1 MITAERRRRGG
12 RHINSGTILVQIQ
25 ESSIHCDRWPDI
37 IICFCTSLCSSP
49 APVAGTVDPSP
60 SAGGGSGQ
68 VAARSSS
75 SRACSGRCGH
85 QLRFPFTCAC
95 DELCAQF
102 SDCCEDYARA
112 CAPQQISAL
121 HAAHTSTLFTC
132 LGSDTLLIGPLC
144 IAYYPTFYH
153 LCYRYRYTECLHE
166 PVLDPTKY
174 LMGAGPSTP
183 RYFVSSCP
191 PGYSATAPEALLCE
205 LHVLRPAINTSNH
218 ILFKVELS

>member
-60 SAGGGSGQ
+60 SAGGGSSQ
-68 VAARSSS
+68 VAATSYS
-75 SRACSGRCGH
+75 SRVCSGRCGH

-121 HAAHTSTLFTC
+121 HAAHTSTLFTS
-132 LGSDTLLIGPLC
+132 LGSDVATLSL
-144 IAYYPTFYH
+144 
-153 LCYRYRYTECLHE
+153 
-166 PVLDPTKY
+166 
-174 LMGAGPSTP
+174 
-183 RYFVSSCP
+183 
-191 PGYSATAPEALLCE
+191 
-205 LHVLRPAINTSNH
+205 
-218 ILFKVELS
+218 